1 MHVMHAIDAIS
12 ERIIFILLYLEL
24 SRIEGNKVQVESV
37 EILKRT
43 THDGGGKESG
53 VRSQKSGEGQGTTD
67 HGPQKELEFRSQ
79 ESEVRRKHEKMNE
92 RNKQLD

>member
-24 SRIEGNKVQVESV
+24 SRIERNKVQVESV

-43 THDGGGKESG
+43 TDEEEG
-53 VRSQKSGEGQGTTD
+53 RSQN
-67 HGPQKELEFRSQ
+67 
-79 ESEVRRKHEKMNE
+79 SEVRGQKNE
-92 RNKQLD
+92 HHKRRT

>member
-24 SRIEGNKVQVESV
+24 SRIERNKVQVESV

-43 THDGGGKESG
+43 MDEG
-53 VRSQKSGEGQGTTD
+53 RSQN
-67 HGPQKELEFRSQ
+67 
-79 ESEVRRKHEKMNE
+79 SEVRGQKNE
-92 RNKQLD
+92 HHKRRT

>member
-24 SRIEGNKVQVESV
+24 SRIERNKVQVESV

-53 VRSQKSGEGQGTTD
+53 FRSQESGEGQGTTD
-67 HGPQKELEFRSQ
+67 HGPRTTEGVRIQESGVRSQ
-79 ESEVRRKHEKMNE
+79 KKARKDE
-92 RNKQLD
+92 